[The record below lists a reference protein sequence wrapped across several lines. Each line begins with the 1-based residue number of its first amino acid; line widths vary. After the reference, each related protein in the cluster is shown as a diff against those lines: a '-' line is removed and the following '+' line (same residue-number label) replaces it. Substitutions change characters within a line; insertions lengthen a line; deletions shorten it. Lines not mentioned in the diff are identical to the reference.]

1 MTIAAAVIPL
11 LLGAGPSIPWT
22 RDFTTGY
29 AQAEERTR
37 PLLVFF
43 RTDCGG
49 GNTPTNPISAG
60 GPVTHQEGL
69 SPCDRMQQDVWEHPS
84 VVSAAERFTA
94 VLIDGGDQTL
104 AVRYQVV
111 RTPTTLVTDPWGNEI
126 LRVSGYFERDR
137 TLRLLRAIPEDFKG
151 LAAAGKVLQANG
163 RDFQALTAA
172 AAFYQ
177 EARLPQVVEH
187 FYGLALATPRGGVP
201 LEAWRQAVIGR
212 GLNLMA
218 GMGNAG
224 GAASVFEAE
233 LAAGPDQA
241 GCDALLL
248 GLVNA
253 RLQQGKRPEAEAA
266 SRRLQEK
273 HAGSPYAERARQLLA
288 AKP

>member
-1 MTIAAAVIPL
+1 MMIAAAIPL
-11 LLGAGPSIPWT
+11 LLAAGPSIPWT

-29 AQAEERTR
+29 AQAEERSR
-37 PLLVFF
+37 PVLVFF

-49 GNTPTNPISAG
+49 GNTPQNPVTAG

-69 SPCDRMQQDVWEHPS
+69 SPCDRMQQDVWEHAS
-84 VVSAAERFTA
+84 IVAAAERFTP

-137 TLRLLRAIPEDFKG
+137 TLRLLRAVPEDFRG
-151 LAAAGKVLQANG
+151 LAVAGKALRANG
-163 RDFQALTAA
+163 QDFKALTAA

-187 FYGLALATPRGGVP
+187 FYALALNTPRTGVP
-201 LEAWRQAVIGR
+201 LDTWRQAVIAR

-224 GAASVFEAE
+224 SAASAFEAE
-233 LAAGPDQA
+233 LSAGPDEA
-241 GCDALLL
+241 GSDALLL

-266 SRRLQEK
+266 SRKLQEK
-273 HAGSPYAERARQLLA
+273 YAGSPYAERARQLLS
-288 AKP
+288 AKQ